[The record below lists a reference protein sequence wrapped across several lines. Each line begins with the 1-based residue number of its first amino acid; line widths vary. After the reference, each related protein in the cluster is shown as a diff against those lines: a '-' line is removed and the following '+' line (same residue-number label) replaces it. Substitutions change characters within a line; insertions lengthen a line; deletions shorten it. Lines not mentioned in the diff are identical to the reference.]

1 MKKNLVIGNW
11 KMHGNKEQNNQLLQN
26 FATTALPQDVTAAIC
41 APFPYIMQCQMVLEG
56 SCFAWGAQNVSE
68 YDDGAYTG
76 EVSAAMLADLE
87 CKFVIVGHSERREL
101 FQETNELIARK
112 AEKVINAGMTPI
124 ICIGEK
130 LDEKDSGLT
139 HAVVSE
145 QLGVVLDHLGSLA
158 TSIVVAYEPI
168 WAIGTGKTPT
178 PLQAQGVHVQ
188 LRTQLIAAGAGDV
201 PILYG
206 GSMNPEN
213 AASLLA
219 ESDVNGGLIGG
230 ASLNAE
236 SFLSIVQAAKSL
248 NANL

>member
-11 KMHGNKEQNNQLLQN
+11 KMHGNSEQNNQLLQT
-26 FATTALPQDVTAAIC
+26 FATTVLPQDVTVAIC
-41 APFPYIMQCQMVLEG
+41 APFPYLMQCQIVLAN

-68 YDDGAYTG
+68 YNNGPFTG
-76 EVSAAMLADLE
+76 EVSATMLADIG
-87 CKFVIVGHSERREL
+87 CKFVIIGHSERREI
-101 FQETNELIARK
+101 FQETNEIVARK
-112 AEKVINAGMTPI
+112 AQKVIDAGMVPI

-145 QLGVVLDHLGSLA
+145 QLGVVLEHLGTQAS
-158 TSIVVAYEPI
+158 SIVVAYEPV

-178 PLQAQGVHVQ
+178 SSQVQGVHVQ
-188 LRTQLIAAGAGDV
+188 LRSQLIGAGAGDV

-213 AASLLA
+213 AAALLA
-219 ESDVNGGLIGG
+219 EPDVNGGLVGG

-236 SFLSIVQAAKSL
+236 SFLSIVDAAK
-248 NANL
+248 A